1 MDFGYD
7 DTLHDTLAD
16 LPTCAPAI
24 FFDTETTG
32 ATGTKI
38 NDTDTHRKDNCVIH
52 ETYNWNLTSIVL
64 KG

>member
-7 DTLHDTLAD
+7 DTLQDTLAD

-32 ATGTKI
+32 ATGTEINQEIMIQILIEKI
-38 NDTDTHRKDNCVIH
+38 
-52 ETYNWNLTSIVL
+52 LA
-64 KG
+64 

>member
-16 LPTCAPAI
+16 LPTWAPAI

-32 ATGTKI
+32 ATGTEI
-38 NDTDTHRKDNCVIH
+38 NQA
-52 ETYNWNLTSIVL
+52 L
-64 KG
+64 